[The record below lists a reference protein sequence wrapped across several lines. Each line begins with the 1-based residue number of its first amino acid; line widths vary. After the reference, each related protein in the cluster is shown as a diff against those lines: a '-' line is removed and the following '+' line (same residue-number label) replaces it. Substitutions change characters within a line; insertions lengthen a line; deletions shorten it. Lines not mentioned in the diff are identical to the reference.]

1 MLSKGVHGSDLRIAL
16 LTEGEFFGETDLVSD
31 KPSDVTV
38 RTTTPCVLL
47 TLSRKDLDAVL
58 AENCEPRRRVQE
70 GDRRASGTAFDGESL
85 RRAEHRPGLRLCRE
99 RRDPET
105 FVDYSA
111 HPREYSLS
119 AMQTVVR
126 VHTRVSDLY
135 NGPYDQ
141 LEEQMRLTVEG
152 IKERQ
157 EWELVN
163 NNKFGL
169 THSVDPAMRIST
181 RYGAPTPDDLDELLA
196 LVWKKPAFFL
206 AHPKAIAAFER
217 ECTWRGVPPVTMN
230 CSASPVITWRGIPLV
245 PCDKLE
251 MKSRYQ
257 SNQWFGTTSILL
269 MRVGEAD
276 QGVVGLHQAGIPG
289 EISPSLSARLMGL
302 DSLGVASYLLTL
314 YSSCAV
320 LTDDA
325 LASLENVEVGYYH
338 DYNMREPQEF
348 RRWLRN
354 LDQAQFIADSQPLA
368 EGPVNVRQFTAAQRN
383 DVGREESGDDDEDV
397 AEDDVDHAAVA
408 AEPAA
413 VGARRRRHVPR
424 QPHQGRAEQG
434 RADRSRRLDDGVA
447 SFPSEALRSVPLFSQ
462 AARADHRR
470 RWPSRFKTE
479 EVSLGNKLIVEGED
493 LSKFFI
499 IAQGQVEVLS
509 KGVHGSNLRIAL
521 LTEGEFFGETDLVS
535 DKPSDVTVR
544 TITPCVLLTL
554 SRKDLDAVLAENAES

>member
-1 MLSKGVHGSDLRIAL
+1 MSDSLLQRSVTTAVAKNLATTTKTSPKMMSITPRWLLSMLPWVDVQGGTYRVNRTKVELSKAERIEVVQSNGIASFPPEALRSVPLFSRVPEPVLAQMAGQFKKEDVSLGNPLIVEGGDLSKFFIIAQGQVEVLSKGVHGSDLRIAL

-31 KPSDVTV
+31 RPSDVTV

-58 AENCEPRRRVQE
+58 AEN
-70 GDRRASGTAFDGESL
+70 ANLGEDFKKAI
-85 RRAEHRPGLRLCRE
+85 AEHLELRSTVNRYGE
-99 RRDPET
+99 RNIDLVSGFAENVEIPET
-105 FVDYSA
+105 FVDYSE

-119 AMQTVVR
+119 AIQTVVR

-141 LEEQMRLTVEG
+141 LEEQVRLTVEG

-163 NNKFGL
+163 NSKFGL
-169 THSVDPAMRIST
+169 AHSVDPAMRIST
-181 RYGAPTPDDLDELLA
+181 RYGSPTPDDLDELLA
-196 LVWKKPAFFL
+196 LVWKKPSFFL

-230 CSASPVITWRGIPLV
+230 LFGFPVISWRGIPLV

-338 DYNMREPQEF
+338 DYEH
-348 RRWLRN
+348 
-354 LDQAQFIADSQPLA
+354 
-368 EGPVNVRQFTAAQRN
+368 RQ
-383 DVGREESGDDDEDV
+383 
-397 AEDDVDHAAVA
+397 
-408 AEPAA
+408 
-413 VGARRRRHVPR
+413 
-424 QPHQGRAEQG
+424 
-434 RADRSRRLDDGVA
+434 
-447 SFPSEALRSVPLFSQ
+447 
-462 AARADHRR
+462 
-470 RWPSRFKTE
+470 
-479 EVSLGNKLIVEGED
+479 NKI
-493 LSKFFI
+493 K
-499 IAQGQVEVLS
+499 
-509 KGVHGSNLRIAL
+509 
-521 LTEGEFFGETDLVS
+521 
-535 DKPSDVTVR
+535 
-544 TITPCVLLTL
+544 
-554 SRKDLDAVLAENAES
+554 